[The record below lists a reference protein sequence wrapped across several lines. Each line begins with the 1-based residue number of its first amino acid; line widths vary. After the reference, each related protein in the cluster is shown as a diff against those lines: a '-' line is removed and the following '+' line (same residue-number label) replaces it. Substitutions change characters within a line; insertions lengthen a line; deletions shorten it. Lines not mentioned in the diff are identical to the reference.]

1 MKSRESLIMTI
12 DESDPFGA
20 APFTPLNLRFV
31 IDVNVFRNV
40 FSIRYNYKYFMVFSI
55 VEA

>member
-40 FSIRYNYKYFMVFSI
+40 FSIRYNCKYFMVFLI